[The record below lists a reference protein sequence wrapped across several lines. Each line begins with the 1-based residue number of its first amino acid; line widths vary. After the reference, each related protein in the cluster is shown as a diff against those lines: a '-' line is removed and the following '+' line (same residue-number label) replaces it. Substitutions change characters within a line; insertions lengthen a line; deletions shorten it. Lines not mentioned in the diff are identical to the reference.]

1 MESAAFADVHAPP
14 YISPVDKVKADTL
27 GKVDVKLDK
36 GKAKAVDELGHIEGS
51 DLGTKVQTTEPAPK
65 RRSIRA
71 SKSAIT
77 MVSLSRGRGAMQQMC
92 LGLGCL
98 SSEDSITQDTTP

>member
-1 MESAAFADVHAPP
+1 
-14 YISPVDKVKADTL
+14 VDKVKANTL
-27 GKVDVKLDK
+27 GKVDVMLDK
-36 GKAKAVDELGHIEGS
+36 GKGKAVDELGHVEGS

-77 MVSLSRGRGAMQQMC
+77 MVSSCQGVVEVGQQRC
-92 LGLGCL
+92 LGTSL
-98 SSEDSITQDTTP
+98 SLL